1 MHYAKPKK
9 KNKKEVA
16 VNRPFSG
23 ELVFLAS
30 TPSWIMTGKSKKGKT
45 RLD

>member
-9 KNKKEVA
+9 KKKKKKKEVA

-30 TPSWIMTGKSKKGKT
+30 TPSWIYDWKKQK
-45 RLD
+45 R